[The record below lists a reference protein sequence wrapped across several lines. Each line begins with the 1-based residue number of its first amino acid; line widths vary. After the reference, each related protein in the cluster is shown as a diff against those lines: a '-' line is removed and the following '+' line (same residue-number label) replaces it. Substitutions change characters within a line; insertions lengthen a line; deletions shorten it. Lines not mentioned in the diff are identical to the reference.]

1 MVGNGCRRS
10 GIWADYAVAGTWM
23 EGEGV
28 GCSCDGH
35 SGARRRFTAEYK
47 RRIAL
52 EAEQC
57 EQPGEIGALLRR
69 EGLYSSVVA
78 RWRRQ
83 LREESLSSS
92 KKSGKKRKLTPAQ
105 EVARLERENER
116 LKEKLRQAELIIDVQ
131 KKVSEMMQTK
141 SQEKDD

>member
-1 MVGNGCRRS
+1 MTEKARKNFEKDPEVVEK
-10 GIWADYAVAGTWM
+10 A
-23 EGEGV
+23 
-28 GCSCDGH
+28 
-35 SGARRRFTAEYK
+35 ARRRFTAEYK

-57 EQPGEIGALLRR
+57 EQPGEIGSLLRR

-83 LREESLSSS
+83 LREEPLSSS

-131 KKVSEMMQTK
+131 KKVSEMIQTR
-141 SQEKDD
+141 SQEKED